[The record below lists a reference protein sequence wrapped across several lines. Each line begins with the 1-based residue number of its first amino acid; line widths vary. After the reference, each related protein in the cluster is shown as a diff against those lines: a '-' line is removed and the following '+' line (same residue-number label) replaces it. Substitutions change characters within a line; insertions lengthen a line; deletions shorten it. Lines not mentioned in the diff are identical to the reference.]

1 VRSGEEK
8 SGRWTGVAL
17 VLPLIVFL
25 TAMLLYPLMRLSAL
39 ALHRGLHVDAP
50 MLRALR
56 NSIILSLGVA
66 TVSIFLCL
74 TPAWALARWPWRLK
88 VALRSALT
96 VPLMFS
102 GVIVGFLTIL
112 MLGRVGLIP
121 TLLASLIGI
130 PAGSGAAYGAVGLV
144 VAYLYFEIP
153 RATLALESAFRDID
167 IEYEAAASTLGA
179 RPWSRIR
186 RVILPLTRS
195 AIASTFLLTFS
206 VSLGSYGV
214 ALMLSR
220 RFTIL
225 PVEIYTAYTGLLDDQ
240 RASTMSLML
249 VAVALMAASLT
260 PLVDRWRG

>member
-1 VRSGEEK
+1 MRGREESG
-8 SGRWTGVAL
+8 GGWTGIAL
-17 VLPLIVFL
+17 VLPLVVFL

-39 ALHRGLHVDAP
+39 ALRGGLHVDGP

-56 NSIILSLGVA
+56 NSITLSLGVA
-66 TVSIFLCL
+66 TLSILLCL
-74 TPAWALARWPWRLK
+74 TPAWALARWPWRWK
-88 VALRSALT
+88 VALRSALA

-102 GVIVGFLTIL
+102 GVVVGFLTIL
-112 MLGRVGLIP
+112 VLGRVGLIP
-121 TLLASLIGI
+121 TIFASLIGI

-144 VAYLYFEIP
+144 AAYLYFEIP

-179 RPWSRIR
+179 RPWSRMR

-220 RFTIL
+220 RFTLL
-225 PVEIYTAYTGLLDDQ
+225 PVEIYTAYTGFLDDQ

-249 VAVALMAASLT
+249 VAVALIAASLT
-260 PLVDRWRG
+260 RLVDRWRA